1 MAKRTKNTNIFES
14 FTGVIRQIFSV
25 IRSFFIQMKVR
36 PRRRRRREKVNAWTL
51 FWFPF
56 LILYLEFILR
66 LLTKSPVFANWFYPV
81 AFGFAFGMLI
91 AAFVHLFPAK
101 AVRVISIIGTIA
113 LCFFYGMMIIIYNS
127 YGAFMTINTIKAN
140 AGNVAGGFFKMM
152 MLAILSNWYVVILA
166 LLPVA
171 FYCLFGRKLFTP
183 HRYKLPMAVV
193 FVITSLFLFAVTTIF
208 AATGK
213 TASRYDKQYNFST
226 AVQTFGLTCGIR
238 LNSAYSSRTAGF
250 TVIDAQPDGTDAAE
264 AETDENG
271 QPVETTAAAS
281 TQTPKTYGKNIMDID
296 FASLAAST
304 SNQDWKSLDEYV
316 QTVQASNQ
324 NEYTGLFKGKNM
336 ILITAEAFYD
346 GFVDPNLTP
355 ALYRLIHNGFYFS
368 DYYQPAWG
376 GSTITGEL
384 SNVLGLAPTNSV
396 DTIYETIG
404 HNNYFTLGNQFQRL
418 GYYNIA
424 YHDGDYDFYDRHTTH
439 ENLGYGKWMAIGNGL
454 EDITNAWPGDALTFD
469 ATMDTYMDLQPFSVY
484 YMTVSG
490 HCTYDADNYK
500 VDEYYDLVNSYYPD
514 LYETTK
520 YFICYQMELEEAL
533 AIMIDKLEK
542 AGIAD
547 DTVIA
552 MTTDHYPYGLCE
564 GSFGNAA
571 DYLSD
576 LYGHPTNEDWERD
589 ESGLILWSGCLEHEY
604 KNLAKE
610 ISTPVTSLDIL
621 PTLSNLFGLEYDS
634 RLLVGRD
641 VFSDTEPLV
650 FWLDYTWKT
659 DKGLYDSY
667 YEEFY
672 PADGVNMTKEEQEA
686 YTDRITQTVINKI
699 NYSRAAV
706 SSDYFYHLFGEDTD
720 TSTNEDTVRAANASK
735 TTQPPTEESIE
746 TTTAEDEN

>member
-1 MAKRTKNTNIFES
+1 MAKRQNNTNILTSIVE
-14 FTGVIRQIFSV
+14 GIRQVFAV

-36 PRRRRRREKVNAWTL
+36 PRRRKRREKVNAWTL

-56 LILYLEFILR
+56 LVIYLEFMLR
-66 LLTKSPVFANWFYPV
+66 LLTKTPLFANWFYPA
-81 AFGFAFGMLI
+81 AFGFAFGLLI
-91 AAFVHLFPAK
+91 SAFVHLFPPK
-101 AVRVISIIGTIA
+101 AVRVLSIIGTIA
-113 LCFFYGMMIIIYNS
+113 LCFFYGMMTIIYNS

-166 LLPVA
+166 LLPLV
-171 FYCLFGRKLFTP
+171 FYCLFGKKTFRP
-183 HRYKLPMAVV
+183 HRYRWPMAVV
-193 FVITSLFLFAVTTIF
+193 FVVVSLFLFAVTTIF

-213 TASRYDKQYNFST
+213 TASRYDKQYNFSS

-238 LNSAYSSRTAGF
+238 LNSAYASRTAGF
-250 TVIDAQPDGTDAAE
+250 TVIDHPGDDTPE
-264 AETDENG
+264 TETDENG
-271 QPVETTAAAS
+271 QPVETTAAA
-281 TQTPKTYGKNIMDID
+281 QTPKTYGKNIMDID
-296 FASLAAST
+296 FAGLASST
-304 SNQDWKSLDEYV
+304 SNDDWKSLDEYV
-316 QTVQASNQ
+316 QTVPASNQ
-324 NEYTGLFKGKNM
+324 NEYTGLFKGKNL

-404 HNNYFTLGNQFQRL
+404 HNNYFTMGNQLQRL

-439 ENLGYGKWMAIGNGL
+439 ENLGYGEWMAIGNGL
-454 EDITNAWPGDALTFD
+454 EDITNAWPGDELTFD
-469 ATMDTYMDLQPFSVY
+469 ATMDTYLDLQPFSIY

-490 HCTYDADNYK
+490 HCTYDADDYK
-500 VDEYYDLVNSYYPD
+500 VDQYYDLVNSYYPD
-514 LYETTK
+514 LMETTK
-520 YFICYQMELEEAL
+520 YFICYQMQLEDAFKVML
-533 AIMIDKLEK
+533 DKLEK

-547 DTVIA
+547 DTVIV
-552 MTTDHYPYGLCE
+552 MTTDHYPYGLAY
-564 GSFGNAA
+564 GSFGNTE

-576 LYGHPTNEDWERD
+576 LYGHPTDEDWDRD
-589 ESGLILWSGCLEHEY
+589 ESGLIIWSGCLEHEN
-604 KNLAKE
+604 KNMAKE

-641 VFSDTEPLV
+641 VFSNTEPLV

-667 YEEFY
+667 TEEFY
-672 PADGVNMTKEEQEA
+672 PADGANMSEEEQEK
-686 YTDRITQTVINKI
+686 YIDRITQTVINKI

-720 TSTNEDTVRAANASK
+720 TSTNEDAVRAANAAK
-735 TTQPPTEESIE
+735 PAQPSTEENTE
-746 TTTAEDEN
+746 TTASDDD

>member
-1 MAKRTKNTNIFES
+1 MAKRQNDTNIFTSIVER
-14 FTGVIRQIFSV
+14 IRQFFAV

-36 PRRRRRREKVNAWTL
+36 PRRRKRREKVNAWTL

-56 LILYLEFILR
+56 LVMYLEFMLR
-66 LLTKSPVFANWFYPV
+66 LLTKTPVFPNWFYPA
-81 AFGFAFGMLI
+81 AFGFAFGLLI
-91 AAFVHLFPAK
+91 SAFVHLFPPK
-101 AVRVISIIGTIA
+101 AVRVISIIGTIV

-152 MLAILSNWYVVILA
+152 MLAILSNWYVVILC

-171 FYCLFGRKLFTP
+171 FYCIFGKKTFRP
-183 HRYKLPMAVV
+183 HRYRWPMAVV
-193 FVITSLFLFAVTTIF
+193 MVVVSLLLFAVTSIF

-213 TASRYDKQYNFST
+213 TAARYDKQYNFSS

-238 LNSAYSSRTAGF
+238 LNGAYASRTAGF
-250 TVIDAQPDGTDAAE
+250 TVIDHPTEDTAE
-264 AETDENG
+264 TETDENG
-271 QPVETTAAAS
+271 QPVETTAAA
-281 TQTPKTYGKNIMDID
+281 QTPKTYGKNIMDID
-296 FASLAAST
+296 FAGLAAST

-316 QTVQASNQ
+316 QTVPASNQ
-324 NEYTGLFKGKNM
+324 NEYTGLFKGKNL

-355 ALYRLIHNGFYFS
+355 ALYRLLHNGFYFS

-404 HNNYFTLGNQFQRL
+404 HNNYFTMGNQLQRL

-424 YHDGDYDFYDRHTTH
+424 YHDGDYNYYDRDTTH
-439 ENLGYGKWMAIGNGL
+439 ENLGYGEWMGIGNGL
-454 EDITNAWPGDALTFD
+454 EDITNGWPGDELTFD
-469 ATMDTYMDLQPFSVY
+469 ATMDTYLDLQPFSIY

-490 HCTYDADNYK
+490 HCTYDGDDYK
-500 VDEYYDLVNSYYPD
+500 VDLYYDLVNSYYPD
-514 LYETTK
+514 LMETTK
-520 YFICYQMELEEAL
+520 YFICYQMQLEDAFKVML
-533 AIMIDKLEK
+533 DKLEK

-547 DTVIA
+547 DTVIV
-552 MTTDHYPYGLCE
+552 MTTDHYPYGLAY
-564 GSFGNAA
+564 GAFGNTE

-576 LYGHPTNEDWERD
+576 LYGHATDEDWDRD
-589 ESGLILWSGCLEHEY
+589 ESGLIIWCGSLEHEN

-641 VFSDTEPLV
+641 VFSNTEPLV

-672 PADGVNMTKEEQEA
+672 PADDVEMSEEEQET
-686 YTDRITQTVINKI
+686 YVDRITQTVINKI

-720 TSTNEDTVRAANASK
+720 TSTNEDAVRAANAAK
-735 TTQPPTEESIE
+735 PAQPPSED
-746 TTTAEDEN
+746 TAETSDAEEDD